1 MSQSILQSKAQ
12 IKNIFI
18 TGVSTGI
25 GYKTAETF
33 LRSGHTVIGTY
44 RKASDV
50 EHFEKKYA
58 DQFIGIQIDL
68 SGIEKIDKISEDL
81 LDKNITQIDVLVN
94 NAGIALAGPAEL
106 QNISEFYEMMT
117 INFFAVVKV
126 TQTLMPF
133 LRVSPN
139 ARIINISSL
148 SGVSGV
154 PFLSGYCATKHA
166 VEGYSKA
173 LRNELQLHNIHVVV
187 IGPGSI
193 KTPIWDKG
201 FSRLKDV
208 YKGSI
213 YEKSFGKFAEIAD
226 GESKNGLD
234 PQAVVRCIQHA
245 AFSHW
250 PKLRYQ
256 PIPRKFFSWTLP
268 RLLPERVYNFILT
281 RVLYLRT

>member
-1 MSQSILQSKAQ
+1 MSQTK
-12 IKNIFI
+12 KNIFI

-25 GYKTAETF
+25 GYQTAETF
-33 LRSGHTVIGTY
+33 LQNGHTVIGTF
-44 RKASDV
+44 RKTSDV
-50 EHFEKKYA
+50 QHFEKKYA
-58 DQFIGIQIDL
+58 GQFIGLQIDL
-68 SGIEKIDKISEDL
+68 STIDKIDKITEDL

-106 QNISEFYEMMT
+106 QNISEYQEMMT

-133 LRVSPN
+133 LRVSPS

-148 SGVSGV
+148 SGISGA

-201 FSRLKDV
+201 FSRLLDS

-234 PQAVVRCIQHA
+234 PMAVVRCVEHA
-245 AFSHW
+245 AFSRW

-256 PIPRKFFSWTLP
+256 PIPRKFISWTLP

-281 RVLYLRT
+281 RVLHLRT

>member
-1 MSQSILQSKAQ
+1 MSQTK
-12 IKNIFI
+12 KNIFI

-25 GYKTAETF
+25 GYHTAETF
-33 LRSGHTVIGTY
+33 LQNGHTVIGTY

-68 SGIEKIDKISEDL
+68 SEIEKIDKITEDL

-106 QNISEFYEMMT
+106 QNISEFYEMMA

-126 TQTLMPF
+126 TQILMPF
-133 LRVSPN
+133 LRVSPS

-148 SGVSGV
+148 SGISGV

-173 LRNELQLHNIHVVV
+173 LRNELQLHNIHVAV

-201 FSRLKDV
+201 FSRLLDS

-213 YEKSFGKFAEIAD
+213 YEKSFGKFIEIAD
-226 GESKNGLD
+226 SESKNGLD
-234 PQAVVRCIQHA
+234 PIAVVHCIEHA
-245 AFSHW
+245 AFSRW

>member
-1 MSQSILQSKAQ
+1 MSQIPSSKHK
-12 IKNIFI
+12 KNIFI

-33 LRSGHTVIGTY
+33 LQNGHTVIGTL
-44 RKASDV
+44 RKMSDV
-50 EHFEKKYA
+50 DFFMKTYPHH
-58 DQFIGIQIDL
+58 FIGLQIDL
-68 SGIEKIDKISEDL
+68 LQIEKIEKITEEL
-81 LDKNITQIDVLVN
+81 LDKNITHIDVLVN

-106 QNISEFYEMMT
+106 QNISEFQEMMT

-126 TQTLMPF
+126 IQTLMPF
-133 LRVSPN
+133 LRVSTS
-139 ARIINISSL
+139 ARIINISSI
-148 SGVSGV
+148 SGVSAL
-154 PFLSGYCATKHA
+154 PFLSGYAATKHA
-166 VEGYSKA
+166 VEGFSKA
-173 LRNELQLHNIHVVV
+173 LRNELNIHNVHVAV

-213 YEKSFGKFAEIAD
+213 YEKSSAQFSDIAE

-234 PQAVVRCIQHA
+234 PQAVVGCIEHA

-250 PKLRYQ
+250 PCLRYQ
-256 PIPRKFFSWTLP
+256 PIPRKFTNWTLP
-268 RLLPERVYNFILT
+268 RLLPDRIYNYFVTKALF
-281 RVLYLRT
+281 LR

>member
-1 MSQSILQSKAQ
+1 MSQ

-25 GYKTAETF
+25 GYKAAETF
-33 LRSGHTVIGTY
+33 LQSGHTVIGTY
-44 RKASDV
+44 RKVSDV

-58 DQFIGIQIDL
+58 GQFIGIQIDL
-68 SGIEKIDKISEDL
+68 SQVEKIDKITEDL

-126 TQTLMPF
+126 TQILMPF
-133 LRVSPN
+133 LRVSPS
-139 ARIINISSL
+139 ARIVNISSL
-148 SGVSGV
+148 SGISGV

-173 LRNELQLHNIHVVV
+173 LRNELQLHNIQVVV

-201 FSRLKDV
+201 FSRLLDS

-234 PQAVVRCIQHA
+234 PQAVVRCIENA
-245 AFSHW
+245 AFSRW

>member
-1 MSQSILQSKAQ
+1 MSQPK
-12 IKNIFI
+12 KNFFI

-25 GYKTAETF
+25 GYQAAETF
-33 LRSGHTVIGTY
+33 LQSGHTVIGTY
-44 RKASDV
+44 RKAIDI

-58 DQFIGIQIDL
+58 GQFFGIRIDL
-68 SGIEKIDKISEDL
+68 SQIDRIDKISEDL

-106 QNISEFYEMMT
+106 QNISEYQEMMN
-117 INFFAVVKV
+117 INFFAVVKL

-133 LRVSPN
+133 LRVSPR
-139 ARIINISSL
+139 ARIINISSV
-148 SGVSGV
+148 SGVSAL
-154 PFLSGYCATKHA
+154 PFLSGYAATKHA
-166 VEGYSKA
+166 IEGFSKS
-173 LRNELQLHNIHVVV
+173 LRNELIIHNIHVAV

-201 FSRLKDV
+201 FSKLKEV
-208 YKGSI
+208 YNGSI
-213 YEKSFGKFAEIAD
+213 YEKSFGKFIEIAD

-234 PQAVVRCIQHA
+234 PQAVVRCIEHA
-245 AFSHW
+245 AFSCW

-256 PIPRKFFSWTLP
+256 PIPRHFLSWTLP

-281 RVLYLRT
+281 QVLRLRS